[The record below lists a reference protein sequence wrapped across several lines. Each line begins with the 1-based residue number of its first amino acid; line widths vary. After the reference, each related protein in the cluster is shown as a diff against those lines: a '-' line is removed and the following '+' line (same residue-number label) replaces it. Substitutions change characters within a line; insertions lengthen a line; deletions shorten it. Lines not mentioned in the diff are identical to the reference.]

1 MDRLDLLTQASTEF
15 SDRGMSIASIES
27 KADFAK
33 NIDSPSITGNSSQR
47 GKYKETMNVVNIQ
60 KFSEESKVNMH
71 GMKGIQRIYF
81 IDEVHRGYKDDGVFL
96 ANLLGADK
104 NGIYIGLTG
113 TPILSKTKVDDKGN
127 VEKTKLGTTD
137 IFQDY
142 LHKYYYNK
150 SIADGYTLKIKKE
163 SIATR
168 FKNDVRTLLNLKK

>member
-1 MDRLDLLTQASTEF
+1 MRYI
-15 SDRGMSIASIES
+15 G
-27 KADFAK
+27 
-33 NIDSPSITGNSSQR
+33 
-47 GKYKETMNVVNIQ
+47 
-60 KFSEESKVNMH
+60 
-71 GMKGIQRIYF
+71 
-81 IDEVHRGYKDDGVFL
+81 GYKDDGVFL

-127 VEKTKLGTTD
+127 IEKTKLGTID

-168 FKNDVRTLLNLKK
+168 FKNDVRTLLNLKENEEVSATEWEAITSSDEFVAQLCAHIDDDYQEFRKIQKNDNSLGFMIVWPKGLICEM